1 MNVQIN
7 QLVKSL
13 LQKDS
18 IDQCSIQELKQ
29 YAEQHPYFGAAQ
41 LLLAKKMKDENAEQY
56 NDQLQKTYLF
66 FHNPLWVEALLNETG
81 TAKITPAKLPIF
93 TPFNDAK
100 EESAFNQAI
109 NISEVPVSEPIE
121 TLFSDSKLSKEE
133 KTETII
139 KEEINIPASPLSD
152 IAKETQASN
161 SIIPSEEKVEDIIV
175 APVVMTEPIALTEQ
189 LPEEQTFSL
198 SPLKME
204 AIDPP
209 KAPLTFEPFY
219 TVDYF
224 ASQGIKFKEEDKPKD
239 KFGQH
244 LKSFTDWLKV
254 MKRLPLSEITK
265 TVNANAEQ
273 KVEQLAEHSLES
285 REVLTEAMAEVWE
298 KQGNMEKAI
307 EIYSKLSLLDPPKSA
322 YFAAK
327 IEDLKKTN

>member
-18 IDQCSIQELKQ
+18 IDQCSIHELKQ

-81 TAKITPAKLPIF
+81 TAKITPAKQSIF
-93 TPFNDAK
+93 SPFNDVK
-100 EESAFNQAI
+100 EESVFNQTI
-109 NISEVPVSEPIE
+109 NISEIPVSEPIE
-121 TLFSDSKLSKEE
+121 TLFSDSILSKEE

-139 KEEINIPASPLSD
+139 KEEVNIPASPLSD
-152 IAKETQASN
+152 IAKEPQTSN
-161 SIIPSEEKVEDIIV
+161 SIIPSEEKVENILV
-175 APVVMTEPIALTEQ
+175 APVVMTEPLALTEQ
-189 LPEEQTFSL
+189 LPEEQTFNI
-198 SPLKME
+198 SPLKMD
-204 AIDPP
+204 AIDPA

-265 TVNANAEQ
+265 TANANAEQ

>member
-81 TAKITPAKLPIF
+81 TAKITHAKLPIF

-100 EESAFNQAI
+100 EESAFNQTI
-109 NISEVPVSEPIE
+109 NISEVPVLEPIE
-121 TLFSDSKLSKEE
+121 TLFSDSILSKEE

-139 KEEINIPASPLSD
+139 KEEVNIPASPLSD

-161 SIIPSEEKVEDIIV
+161 SIIPSEEKVENILV
-175 APVVMTEPIALTEQ
+175 APEVMTKPLALTEQ
-189 LPEEQTFSL
+189 IPEEQTFNL

-204 AIDPP
+204 VIDPA

-224 ASQGIKFKEEDKPKD
+224 ASQGIKFKEEDKPID

-307 EIYSKLSLLDPPKSA
+307 EIYNKLSLLDPPKSA